1 MLKVVRLNTS
11 SDGIFEI
18 TSMKINVTA
27 IQIETLIWEK
37 IIQLLIHGGW
47 TVVYEYDNYD
57 KGIDSDLIILKKN
70 NEKILL
76 GWDNWFEGEIYCFNE
91 VLGFIEEK
99 MKLSFTRGES
109 NGILRQEIINQ
120 YEKY

>member
-1 MLKVVRLNTS
+1 MLNTS

-27 IQIETLIWEK
+27 IQIETLIWER
-37 IIQLLIHGGW
+37 IIQLLIHEGW

-57 KGIDSDLIILKKN
+57 KGIDSDLIILRKN

-76 GWDNWFEGEIYCFNE
+76 GWDNWFEGEIYCSNK